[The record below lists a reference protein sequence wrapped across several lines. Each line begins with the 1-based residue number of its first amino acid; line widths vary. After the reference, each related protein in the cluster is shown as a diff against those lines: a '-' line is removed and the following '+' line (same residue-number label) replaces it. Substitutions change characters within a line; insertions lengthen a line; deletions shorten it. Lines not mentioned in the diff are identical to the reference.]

1 MTKIVIQN
9 VNSGGEICCKDPA
22 ALNYS
27 YTECQNICFDNSC
40 CVYKI
45 NMISNNQTN
54 QVGDFNFNNDVVV
67 GLFDA
72 FAKQKKSNNN

>member
-27 YTECQNICFDNSC
+27 YTQCQNICSDNSC
-40 CVYKI
+40 CVYT
-45 NMISNNQTN
+45 NNNTTPQLNQTN
-54 QVGDFNFNNDVVV
+54 NFNFNAEVVA

-72 FAKQKKSNNN
+72 FARQRQTGNN